1 MQAKK
6 LFIEKGGIKLWQDVQ
21 HQLMV
26 IAQQAVGQIARYVEV
41 EVIEIGI
48 LIPHILQHILHQQA
62 VRGVVV
68 VDKPRRKHVGL
79 RVVPRYYILLRK
91 FEHLLLCV
99 QILKS
104 VRNYLI
110 CEMFFCVTLGMTAK
124 V

>member
-1 MQAKK
+1 
-6 LFIEKGGIKLWQDVQ
+6 
-21 HQLMV
+21 MV

-68 VDKPRRKHVGL
+68 AVDKPRRKHVGL

-91 FEHLLLCV
+91 FERFFPHLVEIDVLKLYNTFKIYLPRGIFIWTNLL
-99 QILKS
+99 S
-104 VRNYLI
+104 YLTQP
-110 CEMFFCVTLGMTAK
+110 MN
-124 V
+124 

>member
-48 LIPHILQHILHQQA
+48 LIPHILQHIQ
-62 VRGVVV
+62 
-68 VDKPRRKHVGL
+68 
-79 RVVPRYYILLRK
+79 
-91 FEHLLLCV
+91 FE
-99 QILKS
+99 
-104 VRNYLI
+104 
-110 CEMFFCVTLGMTAK
+110 EW
-124 V
+124 